1 MSAAFEEAKQVFAGH
16 NGILRS
22 SEAQEL
28 GVHPQTI
35 TRMLEAGILTKEGK
49 GLYRLTEIPVVR
61 DIDLIHVAKRVPKA
75 VICLIS
81 ALNFHDMTTQ
91 IPRKIYIALP
101 KETRKPRV
109 KYPPLETVWLSS
121 KPYSSGIQR
130 HVRDGFEIPVYSR
143 EKTVADC
150 FKFRRK
156 IGEDVAIEALEE
168 YMRNRDRNID
178 ELLKCAEIDRVRTV
192 IDPYV
197 KALT

>member
-1 MSAAFEEAKQVFAGH
+1 MSATFEKAKRIFARH

-22 SEAQEL
+22 SEAQKL
-28 GVHPQTI
+28 GVHPQTL
-35 TRMLEAGILTKEGK
+35 TRMLKAGLLTKEGK
-49 GLYRLTEIPVVR
+49 GFYRLTEIPVVR
-61 DIDLIHVAKRVPKA
+61 DIDLIQVSKRVPKA

-81 ALNFHDMTTQ
+81 ALNFHNMTTQ

-101 KETRKPRV
+101 RETRKPRIN
-109 KYPPLETVWLSS
+109 YPPLETVWLSS

-130 HVRDGFEIPVYSR
+130 HARDGFQIPVYSK

-150 FKFRRK
+150 FKFRGK

-168 YMRNRDRNID
+168 YMRDRDRNIE
-178 ELLKCAEIDRVRTV
+178 ELLKYARIDRVRTV
-192 IDPYV
+192 IEPYM